1 MPSPKPVPKGALSPQ
16 PRQRA
21 LAGVEAE
28 IARAEA
34 TRTRR
39 LGEALEL
46 EATGRD
52 GSRVRG
58 LLGIVE
64 QRLAQLEQSREV
76 LLRGEEGRGR
86 EARAPAPGSAVP
98 LRAKALYDKRRPAT
112 VTTAG
117 IGVRFR
123 PSSPSWPTRSA
134 EKARPSP

>member
-1 MPSPKPVPKGALSPQ
+1 MSSPKPVPKGTLPHQ

-76 LLRGEEGRGR
+76 LLRGEEGH
-86 EARAPAPGSAVP
+86 EDEEPA
-98 LRAKALYDKRRPAT
+98 
-112 VTTAG
+112 
-117 IGVRFR
+117 
-123 PSSPSWPTRSA
+123 
-134 EKARPSP
+134 